1 MSLNLLLVAAVL
13 VSVTVVIHGF
23 GINYWL
29 RFVMHRYVGHSG
41 SFKPHGTLWALIW
54 SAHFLMLLHL
64 VEVVIWALAYLLFVP
79 GDTLDS
85 WEKAV
90 YFSFV
95 TFTTLGYGDI
105 TLPVSNWRVLS
116 GVEALNGI
124 LLVGWST
131 AFLFAIIQHSWKS
144 ILGARDVQ

>member
-1 MSLNLLLVAAVL
+1 MSLKLLLIATVL
-13 VSVTVVIHGF
+13 VSATVAIHGF

-29 RFVMHRYVGHSG
+29 RFVVHRYVGRSG
-41 SFKPHGTLWALIW
+41 NFKPHGTLLALMW
-54 SAHFLMLLHL
+54 SAIFLMLLHL
-64 VEVVIWALAYLLFVP
+64 VEVMIWALTYLLFLP
-79 GDTLDS
+79 GDTLDT
-85 WEKAV
+85 WEKSL

-105 TLPVSNWRVLS
+105 TLPVGDWRVLS

-131 AFLFAIIQHSWKS
+131 AFLFAILQHSWKS